1 MNTSYCIAGLALVVL
16 VSAVCPAQEDVT
28 VELSARGGLPSF
40 FGKLHRGEAVRI
52 AYVGGSITAADGWR
66 PMTHEWFQERYP
78 DATVTHVNA
87 AHSGTS
93 SDLAC
98 FRLKRD
104 CLPFDPDLLFIEYG
118 VNDSA
123 ASTEWIYRGIE
134 GIVRQARRAN
144 PVVDICIVY
153 TLREDMVKSIQ
164 EGQFP
169 HTYEAMEVIADHY
182 NLPSIH
188 MGLEVVRLE
197 KEGKLLFRGEYPET
211 DAEKAE
217 LGDRILFSCDGVH
230 PLREGHA
237 RYRDAVAR
245 AMGKLEAIGE
255 PGPAPL
261 PKSFREDNFEYVKPT
276 SLSEVKLSGGWQK
289 LDPATHPH
297 AKRFKAKLPELWFA
311 EQPGQSITV
320 RFKGTSILLY
330 DVVGPDCGQVI
341 FTLDDEEPRIIPR
354 FDAWSQDHRV
364 YFILAATDLEDT
376 EHLARFEIHP
386 EQPDKAA
393 IVSWRKK
400 AIDDPA
406 KYDGTTWY
414 VGDVL
419 VTGEVLPVE

>member
-1 MNTSYCIAGLALVVL
+1 MNISNCVAGLTLAVL
-16 VSAVCPAQEDVT
+16 TSAASLAQEAAPD
-28 VELSARGGLPSF
+28 ELSARGGLPNF
-40 FGKLHRGEAVRI
+40 FGKLRRGEAVRI

-66 PMTHEWFQERYP
+66 PMTFEWFQEQYP
-78 DATVTHVNA
+78 DATVTHVDA

-104 CLPFDPDLLFIEYG
+104 CLHHSPDMLFIEYG

-134 GIVRQARRAN
+134 GIIRQARRAN
-144 PVVDICIVY
+144 PMVDICIVY
-153 TLREDMVKSIQ
+153 TLREDMVKGIQ
-164 EGQFP
+164 EGKFP
-169 HTYEAMEVIADHY
+169 HTYEAMEIIADHY
-182 NLPSIH
+182 DLPSIR
-188 MGLEVVRLE
+188 MGMEVVRLE
-197 KEGKLLFRGEYPET
+197 KEGKLLFKGEYPET

-237 RYRDAVAR
+237 LYRDAVAR
-245 AMGKLEAIGE
+245 AMKKMGPLGE

-261 PKSFREDNFEYVKPT
+261 PEPFREDNFEYVQPT
-276 SLSEVKLSGGWQK
+276 SLSQVGLSNGWQK
-289 LDPATHPH
+289 LDPATHPI
-297 AKRFKAKLPELWFA
+297 AKRFQVKLPELWFA
-311 EQPGQSITV
+311 EKPGESITV

-341 FTLDDEEPRIIPR
+341 FTIDDEEPRIIPR

-364 YFILAATDLEDT
+364 YFILAATDLENT

-400 AIDDPA
+400 TIDDPE
-406 KYDGTTWY
+406 KYDGTRWY